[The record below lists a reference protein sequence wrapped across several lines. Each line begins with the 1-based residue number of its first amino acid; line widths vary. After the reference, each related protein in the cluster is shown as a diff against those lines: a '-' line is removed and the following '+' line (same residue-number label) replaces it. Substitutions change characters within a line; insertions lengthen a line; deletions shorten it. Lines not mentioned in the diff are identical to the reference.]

1 MNLRSHPHLCC
12 SASPRGSR
20 PKALA
25 LAASALFATS
35 TAIAAVN
42 HVVTTCADA
51 LTPPDCSSGDDGTL
65 RTALRCAL
73 NKDTVDLTHLTC
85 SKITLAGSLIAGTVT
100 VTVNGPGRDKL
111 TIDAG
116 GQFRAFIHNGVYSN
130 TLYLN
135 KLTIRN
141 GSYVNP
147 YDYSN
152 GGGCIYS
159 SANLSLNAVTV
170 SSCYTSATLTAA
182 TGGAIFARTGAFLTD
197 TIVADSTAIDHGG
210 HGAFGGGIVAGRTVL
225 IRSTISGNTATS
237 NAFARGGGAQG
248 YGVYASYSTI
258 SGNAA
263 DSTGGGIYAQNL
275 LLSDSTLSGNHTSIN
290 GLIGGAYARV
300 SAQIDN
306 STITGNYSGSGLA
319 AGLYVGL
326 RAQGTAFVASSIIA
340 NNTAYGFELDLG
352 APSGKSISGSY
363 NLIRTPQDNIIV
375 PAGTIIGVDP
385 LLGPLQAN
393 GGPTLTH
400 ALLPGS
406 PALDHGGNPAHLK
419 ADQRG
424 VTRIENGIADIG
436 AFESDRIFGDG
447 FQPVAVALMRRDS
460 LTNVR

>member
-1 MNLRSHPHLCC
+1 MNLRSHPHR
-12 SASPRGSR
+12 SSSPSQHRRR
-20 PKALA
+20 PLA
-25 LAASALFATS
+25 LAFAASGLFATS

-51 LTPPDCSSGDDGTL
+51 LTPPDCSGGDDGTL
-65 RTALRCAL
+65 RTALRCAQ

-135 KLTIRN
+135 KLTITN

-159 SANLSLNAVTV
+159 SANLTLNAVTV
-170 SSCYTSATLTAA
+170 SSCYTSATLTGA
-182 TGGAIFARTGAFLTD
+182 TGGAVFARTGAFLTD
-197 TIVADSTAIDHGG
+197 SIVVDSTAADHGG
-210 HGAFGGGIVAGRTVL
+210 HGAFGGGIASGRTVL
-225 IRSTISGNTATS
+225 IRSTVSGNTATS
-237 NAFARGGGAQG
+237 NTGFARGGGVQG
-248 YGVYASYSTI
+248 YGVYASYSTV

-263 DSTGGGIYAQNL
+263 DSTGGGIYAQQL
-275 LLSDSTLSGNHTSIN
+275 LLSDSTLSGNHTSID

-300 SAQIDN
+300 SAQVDN

-363 NLIRTPQDNIIV
+363 NLIRAPQANIIV
-375 PAGTIIGVDP
+375 PAGTIVGVDP
-385 LLGPLQAN
+385 LLGPLRAN

-424 VTRIENGIADIG
+424 VTRVENGTADIG
-436 AFESDRIFGDG
+436 AWESDRIFGDG
-447 FQPVAVALMRRDS
+447 FNL
-460 LTNVR
+460 

>member
-1 MNLRSHPHLCC
+1 MC
-12 SASPRGSR
+12 
-20 PKALA
+20 LA
-25 LAASALFATS
+25 LAAVGALPAS
-35 TAIAAVN
+35 EAMAAVTR
-42 HVVTTCADA
+42 VVTTCADS
-51 LTPPDCSSGDDGTL
+51 LVLPDCSTGDDITL
-65 RTALRCAL
+65 RKALFCAL

-85 SKITLAGSLIAGTVT
+85 SKISLAGSLIAGTIT

-116 GQFRAFIHNGVYSN
+116 GQSRAFIHNGVYSN

-135 KLTIRN
+135 KLTISN

-147 YDYSN
+147 YAYSN

-182 TGGAIFARTGAFLTD
+182 TGGAIFARTAAFLTD
-197 TIVADSTAIDHGG
+197 SIVAGSEALDRGG
-210 HGAFGGGIVAGRTVL
+210 HGAFGGGIAAGRTDL
-225 IRSTISGNTATS
+225 IRSTVSGNTAMSTIGG
-237 NAFARGGGAQG
+237 FARGGGVQG
-248 YGVYASYSTI
+248 YSVGASYSTV

-263 DSTGGGIYAQNL
+263 DSTGGGIYAQL
-275 LLSDSTLSGNHTSIN
+275 LFFSDSTLSGNHTSIN

-300 SAQIDN
+300 SAEIVN

-340 NNTAYGFELDLG
+340 NNSAYGFELDLG

-363 NLIRTPQDNIIV
+363 NLIRSPQDNIVV
-375 PAGTIIGVDP
+375 PPGTIVGVDP

-400 ALLPGS
+400 ALLRGS

-424 VTRIENGIADIG
+424 VPRIEGSNADIG
-436 AFESDRIFGDG
+436 AVESDRLFGNG
-447 FQPVAVALMRRDS
+447 FDP
-460 LTNVR
+460 

>member
-1 MNLRSHPHLCC
+1 MC
-12 SASPRGSR
+12 
-20 PKALA
+20 LA
-25 LAASALFATS
+25 LAAVGSLPASEAM
-35 TAIAAVN
+35 AAVTR
-42 HVVTTCADA
+42 VVTTCADSLA
-51 LTPPDCSSGDDGTL
+51 LPDCSTGDDITL
-65 RTALRCAL
+65 RKALFCAL

-85 SKITLAGSLIAGTVT
+85 SKISLAGSLIAGTIT

-116 GQFRAFIHNGVYSN
+116 GQSRAFIHNGVYSN

-135 KLTIRN
+135 KLTISN

-147 YDYSN
+147 YAYSN

-197 TIVADSTAIDHGG
+197 SIVAGSEALDRGG

-225 IRSTISGNTATS
+225 IRSTVSGNTAMSTIGG
-237 NAFARGGGAQG
+237 FARGGGVQG
-248 YGVYASYSTI
+248 YSVGASYSTV

-275 LLSDSTLSGNHTSIN
+275 FFSDSTLSGNHTSVD

-300 SAQIDN
+300 SAEVVS

-340 NNTAYGFELDLG
+340 NNSAYGFELDVG

-375 PAGTIIGVDP
+375 PAGTIVGVDP

-393 GGPTLTH
+393 GGPTPTH

-447 FQPVAVALMRRDS
+447 FNP
-460 LTNVR
+460 